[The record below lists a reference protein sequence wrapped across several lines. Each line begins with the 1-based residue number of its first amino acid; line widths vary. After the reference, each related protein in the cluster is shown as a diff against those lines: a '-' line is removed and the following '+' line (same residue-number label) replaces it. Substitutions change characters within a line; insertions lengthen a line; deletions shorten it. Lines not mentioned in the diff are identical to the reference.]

1 MQNKYKGEE
10 EKCLFMTLRWVSV
23 ILSLQFDD
31 RNSTLT
37 LNLSDIVQIILLFQ
51 VAQIS
56 FIALFEMNE
65 EFRKCAAS
73 SATIAPSNSTG
84 PQVAKLS
91 SPFLP

>member
-1 MQNKYKGEE
+1 M
-10 EKCLFMTLRWVSV
+10 

-37 LNLSDIVQIILLFQ
+37 LYLSDIVQIILLFQ
-51 VAQIS
+51 VTQIS

-73 SATIAPSNSTG
+73 IELYWTASGKTLIAFLTIVTRVYLILNIHLL
-84 PQVAKLS
+84 VDL
-91 SPFLP
+91 FLLLFLFD